1 MGKFLLLGSF
11 AVNGNK
17 KAPTAY
23 SSAQEL
29 NLHALN
35 LHLEKLILIIELER
49 DCEGPALSGARE
61 QKISFIMKTCP
72 Y

>member
-29 NLHALN
+29 NLRALN
-35 LHLEKLILIIELER
+35 LHLEKLILSLNLKGTVR
-49 DCEGPALSGARE
+49 VQPCLGQGSKRFHLL
-61 QKISFIMKTCP
+61 
-72 Y
+72 